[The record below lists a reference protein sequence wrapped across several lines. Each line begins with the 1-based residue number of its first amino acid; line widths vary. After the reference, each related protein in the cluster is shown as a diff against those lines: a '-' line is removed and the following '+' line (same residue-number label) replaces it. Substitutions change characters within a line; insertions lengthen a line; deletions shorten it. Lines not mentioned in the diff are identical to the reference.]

1 MRQGTRLSIL
11 VDKANVLA
19 TSRLWRETVKAIH
32 AEKYADM
39 QLDFLFVDN
48 AAMKMVSNPRD
59 FDVILTEN
67 MFGDILSDL
76 AGVINGSI
84 GLLPSASSGAERSLY
99 EPIHGS
105 FPQGAGKNIAN
116 PVATILSAAMMLEDA
131 FGAAAEGA
139 DIRRA
144 CEDAIASGVCTPD
157 IIPDSRYGTEE
168 TGDFIARRILEN

>member
-1 MRQGTRLSIL
+1 M
-11 VDKANVLA
+11 DKANVLA
-19 TSRLWRETVKAIH
+19 TSRLWRETVKALH
-32 AEKYADM
+32 ERKYGDM
-39 QLDFLFVDN
+39 RLDFLFVDN

-84 GLLPSASSGAERSLY
+84 GLLPSASSGLERSLY

-105 FPQGAGKNIAN
+105 YPQAAGKDIAN

-131 FGAAAEGA
+131 FGAAEEGA
-139 DIRRA
+139 DIRLA
-144 CEDAIASGVCTPD
+144 CEKAIADGVCTPD
-157 IIPDSRYGTEE
+157 IFPESKYGTEA
-168 TGDFIARRILEN
+168 TGDYIVKIIGNL

>member
-1 MRQGTRLSIL
+1 
-11 VDKANVLA
+11 
-19 TSRLWRETVKAIH
+19 
-32 AEKYADM
+32 
-39 QLDFLFVDN
+39 
-48 AAMKMVSNPRD
+48 MKMVSNPRD

-105 FPQGAGKNIAN
+105 FPQAAGKDIAN

-131 FGAAAEGA
+131 FGLAEEGA
-139 DIRRA
+139 AVRRA
-144 CEDAIASGVCTPD
+144 CEYAIASGVCTPD
-157 IIPDSRYGTEE
+157 IIPGSRYGTEQ
-168 TGDFIARRILEN
+168 TGDFIARRIGEE